1 MSINAI
7 NEMIEKMSH
16 YDKDE
21 RYMATNDLCNQLGIH
36 SVTHLLNYLLINSLT
51 YLHAKALT
59 SRLTKPWSEE
69 YAQRC

>member
-21 RYMATNDLCNQLGIH
+21 RYMATNDLCNQLGTNSFND
-36 SVTHLLNYLLINSLT
+36 SVRYSLT
-51 YLHAKALT
+51 HSLTHPSIQALI
-59 SRLTKPWSEE
+59 
-69 YAQRC
+69 